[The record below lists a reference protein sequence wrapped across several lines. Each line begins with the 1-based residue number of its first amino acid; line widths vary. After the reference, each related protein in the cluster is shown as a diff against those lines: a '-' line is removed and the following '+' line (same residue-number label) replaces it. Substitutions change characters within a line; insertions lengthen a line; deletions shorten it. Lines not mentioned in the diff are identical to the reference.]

1 MGLGITEVEKRRGQ
15 RIITLEHF
23 NIYNLGRRR
32 RISKG
37 IEKEELVRQKSVVS
51 EKSSEESALLRGK
64 VKVHRTDHWIQ
75 QQRKYDVRAEILG
88 H

>member
-1 MGLGITEVEKRRGQ
+1 M
-15 RIITLEHF
+15 
-23 NIYNLGRRR
+23 
-32 RISKG
+32 
-37 IEKEELVRQKSVVS
+37 RQKSVVS

-88 H
+88 R